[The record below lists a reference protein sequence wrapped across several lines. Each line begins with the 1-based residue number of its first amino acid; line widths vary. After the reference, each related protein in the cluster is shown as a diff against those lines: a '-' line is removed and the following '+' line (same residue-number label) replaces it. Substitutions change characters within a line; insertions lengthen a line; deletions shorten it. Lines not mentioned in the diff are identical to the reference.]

1 MSIVSTT
8 YTVEERGNLREI
20 RYTCTDSEGVAHQ
33 YGPVLTVDAN
43 FDPGAH
49 ATIVAA
55 KVANALAEQEA
66 KEVIG

>member
-1 MSIVSTT
+1 MSIASTT
-8 YTVEERGNLREI
+8 YTVEENGNLREI
-20 RYTCTDSEGVAHQ
+20 RYTCTDSEGGTHQ

-43 FDPGAH
+43 FDPDTH
-49 ATIVAA
+49 ATIVAT